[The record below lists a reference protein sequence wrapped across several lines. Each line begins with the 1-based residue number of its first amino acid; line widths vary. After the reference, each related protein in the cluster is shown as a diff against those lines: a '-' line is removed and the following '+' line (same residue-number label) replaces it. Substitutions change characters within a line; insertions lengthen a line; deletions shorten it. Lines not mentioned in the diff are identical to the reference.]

1 MISVRFLDDCDA
13 IPATLWESCYAPPR
27 EGVWWYR
34 ALQNCGIAS
43 QFTFIY
49 GLIEVTESAGE
60 RRPVGIAPCFLADVP
75 MELVVP
81 EEVMFLLN
89 LPLKWFPSLGYQRT
103 LFVGSPCADEGWVG
117 IQDGIDR
124 RAALLA
130 VYDAVLAEAKR
141 RRAPMLVWKDVPAVE
156 KANMT
161 WLQEQRKLFVL
172 PSYPNTLVSFG
183 SKSKDDYF
191 AALKGSRRHQLKKK
205 LRFSKNL
212 VQLTVE
218 TIQAPAPNVLDEIF
232 GLFMQTFERSPIK
245 FERLN
250 RRTFE
255 LLAAEP
261 PVHFILLREPSG
273 GLIAFMMCFAV
284 GDLVINKYIGFDYG
298 QPKEW
303 MLYFRL
309 WEAALDWSLERGAS
323 GIQSGQT
330 CYQPKIEQGHE
341 LKPLF
346 NYGRH
351 LNPLMHWIYRKVAAT
366 ITWQSLDEDLATY
379 LKAHPEADVGRP

>member
-1 MISVRFLDDCDA
+1 
-13 IPATLWESCYAPPR
+13 
-27 EGVWWYR
+27 
-34 ALQNCGIAS
+34 
-43 QFTFIY
+43 
-49 GLIEVTESAGE
+49 
-60 RRPVGIAPCFLADVP
+60 
-75 MELVVP
+75 
-81 EEVMFLLN
+81 
-89 LPLKWFPSLGYQRT
+89 
-103 LFVGSPCADEGWVG
+103 
-117 IQDGIDR
+117 
-124 RAALLA
+124 
-130 VYDAVLAEAKR
+130 
-141 RRAPMLVWKDVPAVE
+141 MLVWKDVPAVE

-172 PSYPNTLVSFG
+172 PSYPNTLVSFS

-218 TIQAPAPNVLDEIF
+218 TIQDPTLDVLDEIF

-261 PVHFILLREPSG
+261 SVHFILLREPSG

-298 QPKEW
+298 RPKEW